1 MRRIPWKLIFLILA
15 LLAPAVVFIAC
26 SKNSQAASQTEKQKT
41 QKYQCPMHPNY
52 TSDKPGDC
60 PVCGM
65 NLVPME
71 DTGQTSVQTPQAAQ
85 PQTPRKRRMY
95 RSTMNPNEVSDKPG
109 KDSMG
114 MEMEPF
120 DVEEETA
127 APQVEG
133 FSTVKISPEKQQ
145 LIGITTAAVKR
156 NGVTRVVRTT
166 GRVAYDPDLYY
177 AEQEYLTALDTFNKA
192 KTTGTGDFTESSQS
206 LVEAARYRLHILGL
220 GDEQIEALAQQGKP
234 DKTLLTPE
242 PGKGAWIYASIY
254 EDDVRLVKPGQAA
267 LVSLPTVIREKF
279 RGKVVAV
286 DPVLDPQTR
295 SARARIFIENN
306 PAALKPDSY
315 GSVEIQVP
323 LGAQLTVPADAVM
336 DTGTRQVVFID
347 KGQGVLEPRE
357 VKGYRND
364 GSFILQSGATA
375 GEKVVTNANFLVDSE
390 SQLKAATKQAGG
402 GHKH

>member
-1 MRRIPWKLIFLILA
+1 
-15 LLAPAVVFIAC
+15 
-26 SKNSQAASQTEKQKT
+26 
-41 QKYQCPMHPNY
+41 
-52 TSDKPGDC
+52 
-60 PVCGM
+60 
-65 NLVPME
+65 
-71 DTGQTSVQTPQAAQ
+71 
-85 PQTPRKRRMY
+85 
-95 RSTMNPNEVSDKPG
+95 
-109 KDSMG
+109 
-114 MEMEPF
+114 
-120 DVEEETA
+120 
-127 APQVEG
+127 
-133 FSTVKISPEKQQ
+133 
-145 LIGITTAAVKR
+145 
-156 NGVTRVVRTT
+156 
-166 GRVAYDPDLYY
+166 
-177 AEQEYLTALDTFNKA
+177 
-192 KTTGTGDFTESSQS
+192 
-206 LVEAARYRLHILGL
+206 
-220 GDEQIEALAQQGKP
+220 
-234 DKTLLTPE
+234 
-242 PGKGAWIYASIY
+242 
-254 EDDVRLVKPGQAA
+254 VRLVKPGQSA
-267 LVSLPTVIREKF
+267 LVSLPTVTREKF
-279 RGKVVAV
+279 RGKVVAI